1 MKMTIEVECTP
12 VEARQFMGLPDVTI
26 LNEHIVEELKKRT
39 TANLAMMGPD
49 ALMKSW
55 MQMGVQTQE
64 AFAAMLGAGA
74 RTKQD

>member
-1 MKMTIEVECTP
+1 
-12 VEARQFMGLPDVTI
+12 
-26 LNEHIVEELKKRT
+26 
-39 TANLAMMGPD
+39 MMGPD